1 MYSFKCKKNTIL
13 ARVSIQE
20 GAPKPEHF
28 FLVTFFVITFLKI
41 KLFNGNFLWLFQAI
55 LQLFAMKIRS
65 ITQFLG
71 SNVVSTINAI
81 FGNKGAQII

>member
-1 MYSFKCKKNTIL
+1 MGLNLYRRVRQNLNT
-13 ARVSIQE
+13 
-20 GAPKPEHF
+20 F

-71 SNVVSTINAI
+71 SKVVSTINAI